1 MKHFTLKIKQLFAA
15 MMLFACIPASAQ
27 FKATV
32 EQYAKSDY
40 TTTAAEFKLSEIAT
54 TLGTDTATL
63 VAALDVWATDTVD
76 VPEMFFLKVGEE
88 LSDNYTQGS
97 QGGFWIARSGAVGSW
112 GVDAVYYNQ
121 IWWDNESNAD
131 KFYIELGQ
139 FPDSLKAGATFNP
152 TFIMKHGDKQATF
165 DITYIVKELVLPEV
179 ELDITKLEIVGEA
192 EATAEQIWHWHTES
206 L

>member
-15 MMLFACIPASAQ
+15 MMMLACIPASAQ

-88 LSDNYTQGS
+88 LTDNYTQGS

-121 IWWDNESNAD
+121 IWWDNEDNAD
-131 KFYIELGQ
+131 KWSVVASYLEL
-139 FPDSLKAGATFNP
+139 LA
-152 TFIMKHGDKQATF
+152 
-165 DITYIVKELVLPEV
+165 EPEFAEHEV
-179 ELDITKLEIVGEA
+179 VQSGEFFGSDETIAYVGKVMHLYN
-192 EATAEQIWHWHTES
+192 IYSNRWYCPK
-206 L
+206 